1 MDNAGNIGPL
11 SSQVSKTTAA
21 STSSRD
27 KTPPAQVT
35 GLIVSIASSTQLNL
49 AWNQVSASDFNHYN
63 IYRGTSSN
71 FPVSLGLTPATGTST
86 ANSYSSTSLNPSRT
100 YYYKVAAVDN
110 AGNIGPLSSEKS
122 AATAGTS
129 SPGNV
134 YDDFQGGTYKL
145 TDGQKSPNGKWLSKW
160 NAGGEMGVKTEN
172 GNNVFYGYP
181 KTATSPGQTFS
192 SFALST
198 QKFSDMTLEVDM
210 KTYKQLRQNSAPNSW
225 ESAWVMWRWTD
236 LFHHYYFVLKTSGI
250 EFGKKDTSCSCEQ
263 QVFLNTGTSPT
274 LKIDSWNHVKISS
287 IGKHTTI
294 WLDGVRVVDMDDPSY
309 SSTADMSGG
318 YIGLYNEDAS
328 SAFDKVTVT
337 PQ

>member
-21 STSSRD
+21 SGGT
-27 KTPPAQVT
+27 TPSP
-35 GLIVSIASSTQLNL
+35 
-49 AWNQVSASDFNHYN
+49 
-63 IYRGTSSN
+63 
-71 FPVSLGLTPATGTST
+71 PTST
-86 ANSYSSTSLNPSRT
+86 
-100 YYYKVAAVDN
+100 
-110 AGNIGPLSSEKS
+110 
-122 AATAGTS
+122 
-129 SPGNV
+129 GNV
-134 YDDFQGGTYKL
+134 YDDFQASTYKL
-145 TDGQKSPNGKWLSKW
+145 IDGQKSPNGKWLSKW

-172 GNNVFYGYP
+172 GNNVFYGFP

-198 QKFSDMTLEVDM
+198 QKSYMTLELDM
-210 KTYKQLRQNSAPNSW
+210 KTYKQLRQNSAANSW

-250 EFGKKDTSCSCEQ
+250 EFGKKDTSCNCEQ
-263 QVFLNTGTSPT
+263 QVFLKTGTSPT
-274 LKIDSWNHVKISS
+274 LKIDTWNHVKISS

-294 WLDGVRVVDMDDPSY
+294 WLDGVKVVDMDDPSY
-309 SSTADMSGG
+309 SKTADMSGG
-318 YIGLYNEDAS
+318 YIGLYSEDAS